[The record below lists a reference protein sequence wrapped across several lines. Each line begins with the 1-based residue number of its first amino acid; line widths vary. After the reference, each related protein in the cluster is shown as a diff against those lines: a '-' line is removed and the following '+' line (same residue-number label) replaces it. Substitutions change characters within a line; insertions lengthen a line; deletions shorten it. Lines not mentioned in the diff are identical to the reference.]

1 MSTIRFQQVNVP
13 PGVIDLGVGQ
23 PQNALLPSELMRRAA
38 EHTFGAPGSD
48 YLQYGAEWGDGHL
61 RLALGRYLTDAYG
74 CPVEAEHLFITNGN
88 SQALELLCTV
98 LTEPGD
104 VVIVEEP
111 TYFLA
116 LNIFRDHHVDVVS
129 VRVDADGLVVDDLD
143 VELSRL
149 AAAGR
154 RVRFIYTIPT
164 YQNPTGAT
172 LTPER
177 REQLVEMS
185 RRHDVLVVADEVYH
199 LLHYG
204 DERPPAPMSAYV
216 DRGPILSIGTFSKIL
231 APGLRLG
238 WVHGS
243 PERLARL
250 AGSGLVESGG
260 GLNPVPCAL
269 VAAILEEGWQAD
281 FLRELRSTYG
291 RRVETMA
298 GALRVHVPGWVEYD
312 VPDGGYFF
320 WLTLPAPMDA
330 AEVRER
336 AARAGLDFRHGA
348 LFSSRGGLPRH
359 LRLSFAYYDDGEIVE
374 GVRRLGRVLGQT

>member
-1 MSTIRFQQVNVP
+1 
-13 PGVIDLGVGQ
+13 
-23 PQNALLPSELMRRAA
+23 
-38 EHTFGAPGSD
+38 
-48 YLQYGAEWGDGHL
+48 
-61 RLALGRYLTDAYG
+61 
-74 CPVEAEHLFITNGN
+74 
-88 SQALELLCTV
+88 
-98 LTEPGD
+98 
-104 VVIVEEP
+104 
-111 TYFLA
+111 
-116 LNIFRDHHVDVVS
+116 
-129 VRVDADGLVVDDLD
+129 
-143 VELSRL
+143 
-149 AAAGR
+149 
-154 RVRFIYTIPT
+154 
-164 YQNPTGAT
+164 
-172 LTPER
+172 
-177 REQLVEMS
+177 
-185 RRHDVLVVADEVYH
+185 
-199 LLHYG
+199 
-204 DERPPAPMSAYV
+204 MSAYV
-216 DRGPILSIGTFSKIL
+216 DQGPILSIGTFSKIL

-243 PERLARL
+243 PERLAHL

-281 FLRELRSTYG
+281 YLRELRSTYG

-298 GALRVHVPGWVEYD
+298 GALRAHVPGWVEYD

-374 GVRRLGRVLGQT
+374 GVRRLGSVLGQT

>member
-1 MSTIRFQQVNVP
+1 VSTIRFQQVNVR
-13 PGVIDLGVGQ
+13 PGTIDLGVGQ
-23 PQNALLPSELMRRAA
+23 PQNALLPNELMRWAA
-38 EHTFGAPGSD
+38 ERKFGGAESD

-74 CPVEAEHLFITNGN
+74 CPVAAEHLFITNGN
-88 SQALELLCTV
+88 SQALDLLCTV

-116 LNIFRDHHVDVVS
+116 LNIFRDHRLDVVS
-129 VRVDADGLVVDDLD
+129 VRVDSDGLVVDELD
-143 VELSRL
+143 VELAAL

-172 LTPER
+172 LTLER
-177 REQLVEMS
+177 REQLVEVS
-185 RRHDVLVVADEVYH
+185 GRHDVLVVADEVYH

-204 DERPPAPMSAYV
+204 QAMPPAPMSAYI

-231 APGLRLG
+231 AQGLRLG

-243 PERLARL
+243 PERLEHL

-281 FLRELRSTYG
+281 YLLELRSTYG
-291 RRVETMA
+291 RRVGTMA
-298 GALRVHVPGWVEYD
+298 GALSAQLPDWVEYD

-336 AARAGLDFRHGA
+336 ATRAGLDFRHGA
-348 LFSSRGGLPRH
+348 LFSGRGGLQRH
-359 LRLSFAYYDDGEIVE
+359 LRLSFAYYEDGDIVE
-374 GVRRLGRVLGQT
+374 GVRRLGSVLGDS